1 MKRKKKKEKKVTRA
15 VHTAVKVD
23 IYCFHLGRA
32 RRRVRPLP
40 VACIGILP
48 RWERL
53 DLACELVMLAKPL
66 FGSRPH
72 ALLSGVLFSF
82 FLFFLLVVFSVF
94 PVHIPRL
101 LLDYIPSSWN

>member
-1 MKRKKKKEKKVTRA
+1 MTRA

-82 FLFFLLVVFSVF
+82 FLFFYL
-94 PVHIPRL
+94 
-101 LLDYIPSSWN
+101 